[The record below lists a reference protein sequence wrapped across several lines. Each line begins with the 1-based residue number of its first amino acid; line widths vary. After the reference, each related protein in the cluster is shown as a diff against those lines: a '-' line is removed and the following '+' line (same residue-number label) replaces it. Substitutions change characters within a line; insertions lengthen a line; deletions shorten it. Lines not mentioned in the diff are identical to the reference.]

1 MASTYCSAAH
11 NRASAI
17 PNDKTGIAVVEGC
30 VKRSIEVHLDKRF
43 LRGLPYWSNC
53 FHLGKY
59 FISQL
64 LHLPYNAEDNR
75 AYILDWLS
83 FSFHYELLSGLPEC
97 PSHDCSNLTKIM
109 PLFRKTT
116 LSQVRKSIFS
126 FKVDQST
133 SIDRQTFFAGP
144 HIRKRLAVVGMYSC
158 VNHQMAILIFG
169 GRFSSQICCKILYD
183 WYL

>member
-1 MASTYCSAAH
+1 MAILIFGGDLAPKSAVKSCMIGTYSVIDIRFDKIAYCSAAH
-11 NRASAI
+11 NRASTI
-17 PNDKTGIAVVEGC
+17 PNDKTGIGVVEGC
-30 VKRSIEVHLDKRF
+30 LKRSIECH
-43 LRGLPYWSNC
+43 C
-53 FHLGKY
+53 FHL
-59 FISQL
+59 
-64 LHLPYNAEDNR
+64 DNR

-83 FSFHYELLSGLPEC
+83 FSFHYALVSGLPEC

-144 HIRKRLAVVGMYSC
+144 HIRRRLAAVGMYSC

-169 GRFSSQICCKILYD
+169 GRFSTQICL
-183 WYL
+183 